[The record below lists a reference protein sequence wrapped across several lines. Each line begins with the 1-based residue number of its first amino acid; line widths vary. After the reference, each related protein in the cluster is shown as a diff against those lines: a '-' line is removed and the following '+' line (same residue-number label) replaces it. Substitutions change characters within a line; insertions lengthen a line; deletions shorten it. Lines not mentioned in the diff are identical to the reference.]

1 MITVNIILGES
12 AMQRKSNFAV
22 YFLMSVSL
30 ALVSCASNTQVARVQ
45 SDSTIDLNGKWNDTD
60 SRLVAEEMVKDALN
74 QRWIY
79 EYETAKKTPTVIIG
93 KITNRSH
100 EHISVETF
108 VKDIER
114 SLLNSGSVEFVAS
127 KIERQQM
134 RDEVEDQQENA
145 SASTRNDI
153 GEEQGADLM
162 MTGSINAIV
171 QQEGKKSVIFYQVNM
186 ELTKLESKKKVWIGE
201 KKIKQY
207 VERAGARL

>member
-1 MITVNIILGES
+1 M
-12 AMQRKSNFAV
+12 KSKANLAA
-22 YFLMSVSL
+22 YLLMSVV
-30 ALVSCASNTQVARVQ
+30 LVGCATNTQVARVQ
-45 SDSTIDLNGKWNDTD
+45 ADSTIDLSGKWNDTD

-79 EYETAKKTPTVIIG
+79 KWQEAKKVPTVIVG
-93 KITNRSH
+93 KITNKSN

-127 KIERQQM
+127 KTEREQV
-134 RDEVEDQQENA
+134 RDEVEDQQSNA
-145 SASTRNDI
+145 SVSTRSDI

-162 MTGSINAIV
+162 MIGNISAIV
-171 QQEGKKSVIFYQVNM
+171 DREGKRSVIFYQVNM
-186 ELTKLESKKKVWIGE
+186 ELVELESKKKVWIGE
-201 KKIKQY
+201 KKIKKY